1 VQFYPTL
8 LPIAKQH
15 ATLSA
20 AYLKDE
26 AERIKTAGN

>member
-1 VQFYPTL
+1 VQFYPIL
-8 LPIAKQH
+8 LPIAKAH

-26 AERIKTAGN
+26 AELGNSVQ